1 MAVKV
6 KCTKTVTVS
15 AIGTV
20 FNEGETYDVPA
31 NVADTYGEYLE
42 RVEKP
47 APKTK
52 KSETEE
58 DK

>member
-1 MAVKV
+1 MAIKV
-6 KCTKTVTVS
+6 KCTKTVTIS

-42 RVEKP
+42 RVVKA

-52 KSETEE
+52 KVEIEE